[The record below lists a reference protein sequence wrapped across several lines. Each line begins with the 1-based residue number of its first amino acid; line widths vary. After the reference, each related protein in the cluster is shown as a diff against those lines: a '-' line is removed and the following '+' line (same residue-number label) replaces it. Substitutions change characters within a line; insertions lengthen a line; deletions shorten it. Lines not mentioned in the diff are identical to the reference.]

1 MKNQKPQIMSYKLKS
16 LVYFV
21 CFIASSYA
29 YYTMDNDSQFE
40 NKNSNEEI
48 AELSMEHVTL
58 DKTTVLK

>member
-21 CFIASSYA
+21 CFLASSFA

-48 AELSMEHVTL
+48 AELSMDRVTL

>member
-1 MKNQKPQIMSYKLKS
+1 MSYKFKS

-21 CFIASSYA
+21 CFLASSFA

-48 AELSMEHVTL
+48 AELTMERETVN
-58 DKTTVLK
+58 KTTVLK

>member
-1 MKNQKPQIMSYKLKS
+1 MSYKLKS

-21 CFIASSYA
+21 CFLASSYA

-48 AELSMEHVTL
+48 AELSMERVTL
-58 DKTTVLK
+58 DKTAVLK